1 MCRRNTR
8 QKIAHR
14 IASHRIASHDM
25 HDAQQRRSL
34 KGVRCRVCFELG
46 MHTSDEC
53 PKRHTVGTPVPL
65 QRKSADAA
73 PQRRSADGVFP
84 RKSADGISPRESAD
98 AVPAPAPLHDD
109 PCPPDAC
116 AHAAIA
122 PSMKPFCAALPS
134 DCLTNDELV
143 SFIRSHPAVP
153 ELLHCA
159 ACDLLPIDAMYCQSC
174 AALTCA
180 QCLGPSD
187 MDWMCPQCRACAI
200 DNFVVVTPLR
210 VLIQL
215 WFVGCARRVD
225 PYSVDTDDDAD
236 GHVECHTDGHRKRK
250 HAHAIAGAGAG
261 AGAGHASAIPP
272 ATSWQQPATQ
282 TPTQTQT
289 PTPTPTPTPMTT
301 AKPTRGPRKRRRGQG
316 AR

>member
-1 MCRRNTR
+1 
-8 QKIAHR
+8 
-14 IASHRIASHDM
+14 
-25 HDAQQRRSL
+25 
-34 KGVRCRVCFELG
+34 

-65 QRKSADAA
+65 QRRSADAA

-84 RKSADGISPRESAD
+84 RRSADGVFPRKTADGVFPRKSADGISPGESADGISPRESAD
-98 AVPAPAPLHDD
+98 AVPAPLHDD

-215 WFVGCARRVD
+215 WFVSCARRVD

-236 GHVECHTDGHRKRK
+236 GHVECHADGHRKRK

-261 AGAGHASAIPP
+261 AGAAQASAIPP
-272 ATSWQQPATQ
+272 ATSWQQP
-282 TPTQTQT
+282 
-289 PTPTPTPTPMTT
+289 PTPTPVTT
-301 AKPTRGPRKRRRGQG
+301 AKPACGPRKRRRGQG
-316 AR
+316 GR